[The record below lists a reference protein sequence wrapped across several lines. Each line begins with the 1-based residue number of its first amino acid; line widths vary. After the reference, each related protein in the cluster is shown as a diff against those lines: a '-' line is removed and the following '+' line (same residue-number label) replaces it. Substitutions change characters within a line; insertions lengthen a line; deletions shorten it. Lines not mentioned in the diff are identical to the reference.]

1 MDFEHA
7 VYSVSEDDGSVDICA
22 QVNRITA
29 GSDAIEIRLSTED
42 DTAKGTNYYYMRLL
56 RLSPSQTMV
65 SVTRL

>member
-1 MDFEHA
+1 MEFEHA

-42 DTAKGTNYYYMRLL
+42 DTAKGIYLYLYTLL
-56 RLSPSQTMV
+56 
-65 SVTRL
+65 